1 MLMNYTAKKGFTL
14 VELLI
19 VIAIV
24 AILAT
29 ATIVVLNPA
38 ELLAQARDAQRIADL
53 GNLRTALGLYV
64 ISVPPGATHN
74 MCVGGTVAGGGCHAG
89 GVCTAGTTA
98 IISPFAADAP
108 CGAVENTV
116 PAARAINGT
125 GWIDVD
131 FMLVPG
137 GTPIASLPLDPINVA
152 PHFYAYRADNLAK
165 TFKLGTRLESARY
178 RGMMTTDGGTE
189 NTCGTTWVDTTCF
202 YEVGTN
208 LAL

>member
-38 ELLAQARDAQRIADL
+38 ELLAQARDAQRIADF
-53 GNLRTALGLYV
+53 GNLRTALGLFV
-64 ISVPPGATHN
+64 ISVAPVDLN
-74 MCVGGTVAGGGCHAG
+74 MCFAGGTDGCAVGGICSCAGG
-89 GVCTAGTTA
+89 CTAAGTT
-98 IISPFAADAP
+98 SPFGPATPATP
-108 CGAVENTV
+108 CGAVSV
-116 PAARAINGT
+116 VRAVDGT
-125 GWIDVD
+125 GWVDVR
-131 FMLVPG
+131 LTAIPG
-137 GTPIASLPLDPINVA
+137 GTPIVSLPLDPINNA
-152 PHFYAYRADNLAK
+152 TYFYAYRAENVNR
-165 TFKLGTRLESARY
+165 TFKLGTRLESIRH
-178 RGMMTTDGGTE
+178 RTMMTVDGGTF
-189 NTCGTTWVDTTCF
+189 NACPTTWAEATCF